1 MCFNNQH
8 SDKQG
13 KPTCDNNQLDAVKQY
28 ELIINARNFH
38 YHEFNVWSTYFS
50 VIVGALF
57 VAYLQVAWSHHLY
70 GVFVSFMGFVASLC
84 WYLSAKGY
92 TYWWNHWSTF
102 LIHTERKIDKK
113 ETNKLDG
120 VYSSFCVDD
129 GKRKEKGEDEK
140 IKNGSYLSPIDGA
153 NISTS
158 KIVLLLTCTMTI
170 AWLVLLIRSIY
181 KVLKPTQIMSDVKW
195 LYLISI
201 GIFILM
207 IAVIFCAL
215 SGAFIKSDMSN
226 HTKVNIKNEI

>member
-70 GVFVSFMGFVASLC
+70 GVFVSFMGFVASMC

-92 TYWWNHWSTF
+92 THWWNHWSKF
-102 LIHTERKIDKK
+102 LIQTESKFGKE

-129 GKRKEKGEDEK
+129 GKRKKKDEDEEF
-140 IKNGSYLSPIDGA
+140 KNGSYFSLIHGA

-158 KIVLLLTCTMTI
+158 KIVMLLTLTITI
-170 AWLVLLIRSIY
+170 AWFVLLVRSIY
-181 KVLKPTQIMSDVKW
+181 KAILVVQMPMSGKTWFCVSVV
-195 LYLISI
+195 SI
-201 GIFILM
+201 I
-207 IAVIFCAL
+207 VIVIPMVICAII
-215 SGAFIKSDMSN
+215 GWFIKSDMSG
-226 HTKVNIKNEI
+226 HDVVKFEK